1 MNFIIDLSSSK
12 YRDIIYNSILVVI
25 NRYTKIIRY
34 IFITI
39 KINAA
44 ELANIFYSNIIY
56 RYDISYDIVSNR
68 DSIFIS
74 AF

>member
-1 MNFIIDLSSSK
+1 M
-12 YRDIIYNSILVVI
+12 
-25 NRYTKIIRY
+25 KIVRY

-39 KINAA
+39 KINIA
-44 ELANIFYSNIIY
+44 ELANIFHSNIIY
-56 RYDISYDIVSNR
+56 YYDISYDIISNR